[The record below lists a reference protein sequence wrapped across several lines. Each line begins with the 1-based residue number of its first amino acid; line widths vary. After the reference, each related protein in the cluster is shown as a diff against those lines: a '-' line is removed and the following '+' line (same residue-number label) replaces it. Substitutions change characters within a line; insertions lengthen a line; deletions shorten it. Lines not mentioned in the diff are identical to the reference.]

1 MENVLIIEDDPMVS
15 LINRKYIELIEGFKV
30 IALVYTEEDVLKV
43 LEEEKIDLI
52 LLDYYLPK
60 QNGLEILKSIRNKG
74 YLSDV
79 IMITAANS
87 VEEIKVAFAYGA
99 IDYLIKPFE
108 FERFKEAIN
117 KYISKNELLKKNK
130 NLEQKELDILSQK
143 EQLSL
148 EVPKGLSKKT
158 LENLIDLLEK
168 EKFREWTIR
177 EISECLGISN
187 VSIKKYMDYLEKIK
201 KVKMTSTYGN
211 VGRPEYKYTLN
222 F

>member
-1 MENVLIIEDDPMVS
+1 MKNVLIIEDDPMVS
-15 LINRKYIELIEGFKV
+15 LINRKYIEFIKDFKV
-30 IALVYTEEDVLKV
+30 IDLVYTEEEVLKV
-43 LEEEKIDLI
+43 LDREKIDLI

-60 QNGLEILKSIRNKG
+60 QNGLEILKTIRNKG
-74 YLSDV
+74 CLADV

-87 VEEIKVAFAYGA
+87 AEEVKAAFAYGV

-108 FERFKEAIN
+108 FDRFKEAIN
-117 KYISKNELLKKNK
+117 KYISKHKLLKENK

-143 EQLSL
+143 EQLSI

-158 LENLIDLLEK
+158 LEKVIELLEK
-168 EKFREWTIR
+168 ESSKQWTIR

-187 VSIKKYMDYLEKIK
+187 VSIKKYMDHLEKIK
-201 KVKMTSTYGN
+201 KVKMSSSYGN